1 MAPGRSS
8 ALILG
13 SAPRPITADP
23 IAITAKQHPGRN
35 IPRDADATM
44 LMRESVIAWMRV
56 GNSSLPSDGPSE
68 TAGHFSRM
76 CVLLEHREESG

>member
-1 MAPGRSS
+1 
-8 ALILG
+8 
-13 SAPRPITADP
+13 
-23 IAITAKQHPGRN
+23 
-35 IPRDADATM
+35 M